1 MNDPEEVSANQQD
14 NFFGKHEEISI
25 RRANPKLLPKVK
37 EKHFDENGKHNDA
50 FDHQVF
56 LGERSAEFD
65 NLTAEEADLRLGL
78 IFEQIDVDN
87 NTMMSEE
94 ELTGWIKSVARER
107 VEGRVNEFWVR
118 SNPSRNA
125 VCSFGSTVIK
135 NHLTFPLCYRLNFSF
150 KCPPLTIVSN
160 LVALADGKEEISW
173 EEFEIEQYGFL
184 SESHITVRIAHLRS
198 CHASFF

>member
-14 NFFGKHEEISI
+14 FFGKHEEISI

-37 EKHFDENGKHNDA
+37 EKHFDENGKHNEA

-125 VCSFGSTVIK
+125 LFLQLLSK
-135 NHLTFPLCYRLNFSF
+135 NHLTFPCLECLYFSF
-150 KCPPLTIVSN
+150 
-160 LVALADGKEEISW
+160 
-173 EEFEIEQYGFL
+173 Q
-184 SESHITVRIAHLRS
+184 
-198 CHASFF
+198 

>member
-56 LGERSAEFD
+56 LGEGSAEFD
-65 NLTAEEADLRLGL
+65 NLTEEEAGLRLGL

-125 VCSFGSTVIK
+125 ASSFTSVISCDLFQK
-135 NHLTFPLCYRLNFSF
+135 PSYISLPILLLSM
-150 KCPPLTIVSN
+150 IVSN
-160 LVALADGKEEISW
+160 LVALTDGKEEISW
-173 EEFEIEQYGFL
+173 EEFETEQYGFL
-184 SESHITVRIAHLRS
+184 SESHITVRIALLRS
-198 CHASFF
+198 YM